1 MFASSSLTEHL
12 VRGLVG
18 IGALSTA
25 VWVGTDA
32 GWPAVLGSVTLG
44 LVSLIAFR
52 GCPVCWSIGLFSMA
66 RRSLTSL

>member
-1 MFASSSLTEHL
+1 MFVSSSLTEHL

-18 IGALSTA
+18 IAALSTA

-32 GWPAVLGSVTLG
+32 GWTAVLGSVTLG
-44 LVSLIAFR
+44 LISLIAFR
-52 GCPVCWSIGLFSMA
+52 GCPVCWSIGLISMA

>member
-12 VRGLVG
+12 IRGLVG
-18 IGALSTA
+18 IAALWTA

-32 GWPAVLGSVTLG
+32 GWTAVLGSVTLG
-44 LVSLIAFR
+44 LISLIAFR

>member
-1 MFASSSLTEHL
+1 MFVSSSFTEHL
-12 VRGLVG
+12 IRGLVG
-18 IGALSTA
+18 ITALSTA

-32 GWPAVLGSVTLG
+32 GWPAVLVSVALG

-52 GCPVCWSIGLFSMA
+52 GCPVCWSMGLFSLA

>member
-1 MFASSSLTEHL
+1 MFASSSVAQHL
-12 VRGLVG
+12 IRGVVG

-32 GWPAVLGSVTLG
+32 GWPAVLCSVTLG
-44 LVSLIAFR
+44 LLSLIAFR

-66 RRSLTSL
+66 RRSLTSP